1 MENPKAEGISCFYSC
16 ISELLW
22 VGNWQLRAG
31 SFMYSPYWPGTEK
44 KLPDSKAESKLR
56 ERYGRERVSWDREPG
71 GIGRKGLPL
80 QLGVPGQGN

>member
-1 MENPKAEGISCFYSC
+1 MENPKAEGSF
-16 ISELLW
+16 LLL
-22 VGNWQLRAG
+22 QLYLRAAVG
-31 SFMYSPYWPGTEK
+31 GKLAIKSRKLHVFSILAWHRK

-71 GIGRKGLPL
+71 GIGREGLPL